1 MKLEDIKNID
11 VIPGLSLGTAQ
22 YLCENAVTCMCRLQ
36 HQSGVLLQMHG
47 IVNRH
52 EKVVW
57 TTQYTDRLNRALA
70 DQEVATE
77 HGAACI
83 SILAALDLTPYTIV
97 ERSRKKTG
105 VDYWLANKDDILFQ
119 HAARLEVSGIFDAP
133 GRVTSRINKKKQ
145 QTEQS
150 AATQLPAYVSI
161 VEFSEPSMY
170 FIKK

>member
-1 MKLEDIKNID
+1 MKLEDIENID
-11 VIPGLSLGTAQ
+11 VIPGLSQGTAQ
-22 YLCENAVTCMCRLQ
+22 YLCENAVTCMCRQQ

-47 IVNRH
+47 IANRH
-52 EKVVW
+52 EKVEW
-57 TTQYTDRLNRALA
+57 TTQYTDRLDRALA

-133 GRVTSRINKKKQ
+133 GRVSGRVNKKKR

-150 AATQLPAYVSI
+150 EATQIPAYVSI
-161 VEFSEPSMY
+161 VEFSEPSLC

>member
-1 MKLEDIKNID
+1 MNLDRIKDID
-11 VIPGLSLGTAQ
+11 LIPGLTEGTAQ
-22 YLCENAVTCMCRLQ
+22 YLYENAVVCLSRQM

-47 IVNRH
+47 IVNRQ
-52 EKVVW
+52 ERIVW
-57 TTQYTDRLNRALA
+57 ATQYSDRLERAMA

-133 GRVTSRINKKKQ
+133 NQVSARIKRKII
-145 QTEQS
+145 QTDQS
-150 AATQLPAYVSI
+150 DATKLPAYISV
-161 VEFSEPSMY
+161 VEFSEPSMC
-170 FIKK
+170 FTQK